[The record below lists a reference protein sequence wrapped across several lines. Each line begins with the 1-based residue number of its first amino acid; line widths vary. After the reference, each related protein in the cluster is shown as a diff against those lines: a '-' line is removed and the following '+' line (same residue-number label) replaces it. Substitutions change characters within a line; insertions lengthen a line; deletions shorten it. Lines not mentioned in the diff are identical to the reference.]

1 MSDVN
6 IGEKIIEYR
15 NQKQMT
21 IKDVAQIAGVTP
33 SMLSQIER
41 GLSNPSINTLKMI
54 AKALDVPLFNFFKE
68 NKNSEQLV
76 VRKDKRVKLTFPEN
90 NNLMYEM
97 LSPSSNGDIQLMS
110 MDLTPS
116 TQTSEE
122 LMDHVGEEVA
132 VVLDGTVDL
141 HLEKEI
147 ITLYKGDSVKILP
160 HMRHKWVNSYEKTS
174 KIIFAVTP
182 PSF

>member
-21 IKDVAQIAGVTP
+21 IKEVAQIAGVTP

-54 AKALDVPLFNFFKE
+54 AKALEVPLFNFFKE

-76 VRKDKRVKLTFPEN
+76 VRKDKRIKLTFPEN

-110 MDLTPS
+110 MVLTPS

-122 LMDHVGEEVA
+122 LMDHIGEEVA

-141 HLEKEI
+141 HLENEI

>member
-15 NQKQMT
+15 SQKKLT
-21 IKDVAQIAGVTP
+21 IKEVASKAGVTP

-54 AKALDVPLFNFFKE
+54 AKALEVPLFNFFKE
-68 NKNSEQLV
+68 NKASEDLV
-76 VRKDKRVKLTFPEN
+76 VRKEKRVKLTLPEN

-97 LSPSSNGDIQLMS
+97 LSPTSSGDIQFMS
-110 MDLTPS
+110 MSLTS
-116 TQTSEE
+116 NEATSEI
-122 LMDHVGEEVA
+122 LMNHIGEEVA
-132 VVLDGTVDL
+132 IVLEGKIDL
-141 HLEKEI
+141 ELENEI
-147 ITLYKGDSVKILP
+147 ITLNEGDSVKILP
-160 HMRHKWVNSYEKTS
+160 HMNHRWVNNYKEPS
-174 KIIFAVTP
+174 KVIFALTP

>member
-15 NQKQMT
+15 NQKKMT
-21 IKDVAQIAGVTP
+21 IKEVSQIAGVTP

-54 AKALDVPLFNFFKE
+54 AKALDIPLFNFFKE
-68 NKNSEQLV
+68 NKSSEQLV
-76 VRKDKRVKLTFPEN
+76 VKKDKRVKLTFPEN

-110 MDLTPS
+110 MDLTTN
-116 TQTSEE
+116 TQTSEG
-122 LMDHVGEEVA
+122 LMGHRGEEVA
-132 VVLDGTVDL
+132 VVLEGKVDL
-141 HLEKEI
+141 HLESEM
-147 ITLYKGDSVKILP
+147 ITLCKGDSVKILP
-160 HMRHKWVNSYEKTS
+160 HMNHKWVNNYEKTS
-174 KIIFAVTP
+174 KILFAVTP

>member
-6 IGEKIIEYR
+6 IGDKIIEYR
-15 NQKQMT
+15 TQKNLT
-21 IKDVAQIAGVTP
+21 IKEVATMAGVTS

-54 AKALDVPLFNFFKE
+54 AKALEVPLFNFFKE
-68 NKNSEQLV
+68 NKSADELV

-97 LSPSSNGDIQLMS
+97 LSPTSNGEIQFMS
-110 MDLTPS
+110 MNLTQNES
-116 TQTSEE
+116 TSDE
-122 LMDHVGEEVA
+122 MMSHIGEEVA
-132 VVLDGTVDL
+132 TILEGKVDL
-141 HLEKEI
+141 ELENEI
-147 ITLYKGDSVKILP
+147 INLNKGDSVRILP
-160 HMRHKWVNSYEKTS
+160 HMKHRWVNNYEES
-174 KIIFAVTP
+174 AKIIFALTP

>member
-1 MSDVN
+1 
-6 IGEKIIEYR
+6 
-15 NQKQMT
+15 
-21 IKDVAQIAGVTP
+21 
-33 SMLSQIER
+33 
-41 GLSNPSINTLKMI
+41 
-54 AKALDVPLFNFFKE
+54 PLFNFFKE

-122 LMDHVGEEVA
+122 LMDHIGEEVA
-132 VVLDGTVDL
+132 
-141 HLEKEI
+141 
-147 ITLYKGDSVKILP
+147 
-160 HMRHKWVNSYEKTS
+160 
-174 KIIFAVTP
+174 
-182 PSF
+182 